1 MIIQRAEEK
10 VQVSG
15 SVQRYQA
22 GIAINAET
30 FSILIDG
37 IYNDKVLAAV
47 REPLF
52 NAVDSHTEAGCREK
66 AIIIH
71 SPTDLEPW
79 YSVRDSGLG
88 MDFNMVTQT
97 FMMLGSSTKR
107 ESNELIG
114 AKGIGSKA
122 PFTVTD
128 MFTVTSIKDG
138 IKTVY
143 SVHKNEGIPEVVPL
157 HESKTEEEN
166 GVEIKFN
173 VDPSETS
180 KYRQAIVKCLR
191 YAKFPYEI
199 NDPFVTSE
207 INDRTYPVQYR
218 YEDKDTG
225 WMLEMYGSV
234 SKNSDSVVVMGQQP
248 YLSNF
253 LSSNKSWP
261 MMMVSIPIGDCDVN
275 PGREWTIEGKNDR
288 GFRDRL
294 EKFVTDA
301 IEKRGSEVVEELK
314 KLPTLKE
321 VQEYMKRVGGYFA
334 NRYGSGF
341 IADKF
346 KDHLGA
352 FKIENCVSYGEKGTR
367 RETKREYSYSD
378 LMNGSPLV
386 YNDDDKCIRTK
397 CNWLS
402 EKRFKRVYV
411 TECPEALDI
420 LNDPFFVGMVFK
432 LSELEKRPVVKGERK
447 YGGYSLYEPG
457 HRVWIIDQDGSI
469 KSDRISR
476 ADFDDIDAAMIYS
489 GGQVKGECALG
500 NVDGL
505 IRRRAQSDTFLKELG
520 ITGKLYIVPLNRSGW
535 LPDETRIIG
544 RDDLYEL
551 AKTNLMEYHLNQYT
565 NCSSTYRQLVKEL
578 GIFGVNVVSD
588 PEYKPKVNMSYSL
601 SNVEGYYELDRKA
614 KRIVNARMRIG
625 RKLLE
630 IKKSR
635 YPLLKYVDLK
645 HFNTPEMIEYR
656 QLIDSKGET
665 K

>member
-10 VQVSG
+10 VQVTG

-66 AIIIH
+66 AIVIH

-107 ESNELIG
+107 DSNDLIG

-157 HESKTEEEN
+157 HESQTEEEN

-173 VDPSETS
+173 VDPSETY

-191 YAKFPYEI
+191 YAKFPFEI

-207 INDRTYPVQYR
+207 LNDRTYPVQYR
-218 YEDKDTG
+218 YEDKDSG
-225 WMLEMYGSV
+225 WLLEMYGSV

-253 LSSNKSWP
+253 LSTNKEWP

-294 EKFVTDA
+294 ERFVTQA
-301 IEKRGSEVVEELK
+301 IEKRGEQVVKELQQFT
-314 KLPTLKE
+314 TLKE
-321 VQEYMKRVGGYFA
+321 VLDYMNRVGGYFS
-334 NRYGSGF
+334 NRFGSGF

-346 KDHLGA
+346 KEHFGT
-352 FKIENCVSYGEKGTR
+352 FRIEDCITFGGKGSKRLKEQNYG
-367 RETKREYSYSD
+367 YSE
-378 LMNGSPLV
+378 LMNGYPLV
-386 YNDDDKCIRTK
+386 YDDDHRCIRSK
-397 CNWLS
+397 CQWLS
-402 EKRFKRVYV
+402 EKRNMRVFV
-411 TECPEALDI
+411 TERYEALDI
-420 LNDPFFVGMVFK
+420 LKDPFFEGMVFK
-432 LSELEKRPVVKGERK
+432 LSELEKRPVEKGDRK

-457 HRVWIIDQDGSI
+457 HAVWIIEQDGSVH
-469 KSDRISR
+469 KTRISR
-476 ADFDDIDAAMIYS
+476 AQFDDIDAAMIYS
-489 GGQVKGECALG
+489 GGQVKGDCPLG
-500 NVDGL
+500 SVSSL
-505 IRRRAQSDTFLKELG
+505 THRYTQSETFLKELG
-520 ITGKLYIVPLNRSGW
+520 VTGKLYIVPLNRSGW
-535 LPDETRIIG
+535 LPEETRIID

-551 AKTNLMEYHLNQYT
+551 AKTNLMEYHLKQFT
-565 NCSSTYRQLVKEL
+565 KTTDYRYMVSCLAVFGIGVKE
-578 GIFGVNVVSD
+578 D
-588 PEYKPKVNMSYSL
+588 PEYVQKVNMSSAL
-601 SNVEGYYELDRKA
+601 SNIMGYYDIERKA
-614 KRIVNARMRIG
+614 ERIVKARMRIG
-625 RKLLE
+625 KNLLAA
-630 IKKSR
+630 KKAK
-635 YPLLKYVDLK
+635 YPLLKYIDLK
-645 HFNTPEMIEYR
+645 YFNSPEMVEYR
-656 QLIDSKGET
+656 QLIDSKGEN

>member
-66 AIIIH
+66 PIIIH
-71 SPTDLEPW
+71 SPSDLEPW
-79 YSVRDSGLG
+79 YSVRDRGLG

-128 MFTVTSIKDG
+128 MFTVTSVKNG

-157 HESKTEEEN
+157 HESETDEEN

-173 VDPSETS
+173 VDPSETG

-207 INDRTYPVQYR
+207 INDRTYPIQYR

-225 WMLEMYGSV
+225 WILEMYGSV
-234 SKNSDSVVVMGQQP
+234 SRNADSVVVMGQQP

-253 LSSNKSWP
+253 LSTNKEWP

-294 EKFVTDA
+294 EQFVNQA
-301 IEKRGSEVVEELK
+301 IEKRGEEVVKELQC
-314 KLPTLKE
+314 LPTLKE
-321 VQEYMKRVGGYFA
+321 VLGYMKRVGGYFS
-334 NRYGSGF
+334 NRFGSGF

-346 KDHLGA
+346 KEHFGT
-352 FKIENCVSYGEKGTR
+352 FKVENCISFGGKGSKRLKDQNYG
-367 RETKREYSYSD
+367 YSE
-378 LMNGSPLV
+378 LMNGYPLV
-386 YNDDDKCIRTK
+386 YDDDHKCIRSK
-397 CNWLS
+397 CQWLS
-402 EKRFKRVYV
+402 EKRDMRVFV
-411 TECPEALDI
+411 TELPEALDI
-420 LNDPFFVGMVFK
+420 LEDPFFDGMVFK
-432 LSELEKRPVVKGERK
+432 LSDLEKRPVQKSDKK
-447 YGGYSLYEPG
+447 YGGYGLYEPG
-457 HRVWIIDQDGSI
+457 HAVWIIEQDGSVH
-469 KSDRISR
+469 KTRISR
-476 ADFDDIDAAMIYS
+476 AQFDDIDAAMIYS
-489 GGQVKGECALG
+489 GGQVKGDCPLG
-500 NVDGL
+500 SVSSL
-505 IRRRAQSDTFLKELG
+505 TTRYTQSETFLKELG
-520 ITGKLYIVPLNRSGW
+520 VEGKLYIVPLNRANW
-535 LPDETRIIG
+535 LPEGTRFIG

-551 AKTNLMEYHLNQYT
+551 AKTNLMEYHL
-565 NCSSTYRQLVKEL
+565 RQLTDTHEYKQM
-578 GIFGVNVVSD
+578 VNNLAVFDVVVQKD
-588 PEYKPKVNMSYSL
+588 PEYVTKVRMSYSL
-601 SNVEGYYELDRKA
+601 SNIQGYFKIEGKAERIVKARLRIGKKLLAAKKA
-614 KRIVNARMRIG
+614 K
-625 RKLLE
+625 
-630 IKKSR
+630 
-635 YPLLKYVDLK
+635 YPLLKYIDLK
-645 HFNTPEMIEYR
+645 HFNSPEMVEYR
-656 QLIDSKGET
+656 QLIDSKGEN

>member
-66 AIIIH
+66 PIIIH
-71 SPTDLEPW
+71 SPSDLEPW
-79 YSVRDSGLG
+79 YSVRDNGLG

-128 MFTVTSIKDG
+128 MFTVTSVKDG

-157 HESKTEEEN
+157 HESETDEEN

-173 VDPSETS
+173 VDPSETG

-207 INDRTYPVQYR
+207 INDRTYPIQYR

-225 WMLEMYGSV
+225 WILEMYGSV

-253 LSSNKSWP
+253 LSSHKDWP

-301 IEKRGSEVVEELK
+301 IEKRGNEVVEELK

-321 VQEYMKRVGGYFA
+321 VLEYMKRVGGYFA

-346 KDHLGA
+346 NDHFGTFSIDDCITYA
-352 FKIENCVSYGEKGTR
+352 EKGTR
-367 RETKREYSYSD
+367 RETKKKYSYSD
-378 LMNGSPLV
+378 LMNGYPLV
-386 YNDDDKCIRTK
+386 YNDDGKNIRSK

-402 EKRFKRVYV
+402 EQRFKRVYV
-411 TECPEALDI
+411 TERPEALQI
-420 LNDPFFVGMVFK
+420 LDDPFFEGMVFK
-432 LSELEKRPVVKGERK
+432 LSELEKRPVEKSEKK

-457 HRVWIIDQDGSI
+457 HAVWIIHQDGSVQ
-469 KSDRISR
+469 KTRISR
-476 ADFDDIDAAMIYS
+476 AEFDDIDAAMIYS
-489 GGQVKGECALG
+489 GGQVKGDCPLG
-500 NVDGL
+500 SVSSL
-505 IRRRAQSDTFLKELG
+505 TYRYTQSDTFLKDLG
-520 ITGKLYIVPLNRSGW
+520 VTGKLYIVPLNRVNW
-535 LPDETRIIG
+535 LPEETRIIN

-551 AKTNLMEYHLNQYT
+551 AKTNLMEYHLH
-565 NCSSTYRQLVKEL
+565 QLTDTHEYKKMVNNL
-578 GIFGVNVVSD
+578 AVFGVVVQKD
-588 PEYKPKVNMSYSL
+588 PEYVTKVRMSYSL
-601 SNVEGYYELDRKA
+601 SNIQGYFKIEGKAERIVKARLRIGKKLLAAKKA
-614 KRIVNARMRIG
+614 K
-625 RKLLE
+625 
-630 IKKSR
+630 
-635 YPLLKYVDLK
+635 YPLLKYIDLK
-645 HFNTPEMIEYR
+645 HFNSPEMVEYR
-656 QLIDSKGET
+656 QLIDSKGEN

>member
-10 VQVSG
+10 VQVTG

-66 AIIIH
+66 PIIIH
-71 SPTDLEPW
+71 SPSDLEPW
-79 YSVRDSGLG
+79 YSVRDRGLG
-88 MDFNMVTQT
+88 MDFDMVTQT

-128 MFTVTSIKDG
+128 MFTVTSVKNG

-157 HESKTEEEN
+157 HETETDEEN

-173 VDPSETS
+173 VDPSETG

-207 INDRTYPVQYR
+207 INDRTYPIQYR

-225 WMLEMYGSV
+225 WILEMYGSV

-253 LSSNKSWP
+253 LSTNKDWP

-301 IEKRGSEVVEELK
+301 IEKRGNEVVEELK

-346 KDHLGA
+346 KEHFGTFSID
-352 FKIENCVSYGEKGTR
+352 NCITYAEKGTR
-367 RETKREYSYSD
+367 RETKKQYSYSD
-378 LMNGSPLV
+378 LMNGYPLV
-386 YNDDDKCIRTK
+386 YNDDGKNIRSK

-402 EKRFKRVYV
+402 EQRFKRVYV
-411 TECPEALDI
+411 TECSEALQI
-420 LNDPFFVGMVFK
+420 LDDTFFEGMVFK
-432 LSELEKRPVVKGERK
+432 LSELEKRPVEKSEKK

-457 HRVWIIDQDGSI
+457 HAVWIIHQDGSVQ
-469 KSDRISR
+469 KTRISR
-476 ADFDDIDAAMIYS
+476 AEFDDIDAAMIYS
-489 GGQVKGECALG
+489 GGQVKGNCPLG
-500 NVDGL
+500 SVSSL
-505 IRRRAQSDTFLKELG
+505 TYRYTQSETFLKDLG
-520 ITGKLYIVPLNRSGW
+520 VTGKLYIVPLNRVNW
-535 LPDETRIIG
+535 LPEETRIID

-551 AKTNLMEYHLNQYT
+551 AKTNLMEYHLH
-565 NCSSTYRQLVKEL
+565 QLTDTHDYKQMVNNL
-578 GIFGVNVVSD
+578 AVFGVVVQKD
-588 PEYKPKVNMSYSL
+588 PEYVTKVRMAYSL
-601 SNVEGYYELDRKA
+601 SNIQGYYKIEEKAERIVKSRLRIGKKLLAAKKA
-614 KRIVNARMRIG
+614 K
-625 RKLLE
+625 
-630 IKKSR
+630 
-635 YPLLKYVDLK
+635 YPLLKYIDLK
-645 HFNTPEMIEYR
+645 HFNSPEMIEYR
-656 QLIDSKGET
+656 QLIDSKGEN

>member
-52 NAVDSHTEAGCREK
+52 NAVDSHTEAGCRDK
-66 AIIIH
+66 PIIIH

-79 YSVRDSGLG
+79 YSVRDGGLG
-88 MDFNMVTQT
+88 MDFDMVTQT

-128 MFTVTSIKDG
+128 MFTVTSVKNG
-138 IKTVY
+138 MKTVY

-157 HESKTEEEN
+157 HESKTTEEN

-218 YEDKDTG
+218 YEDKETG

-234 SKNSDSVVVMGQQP
+234 SRNADSVVVMGQQP
-248 YLSNF
+248 YLSNY
-253 LSSNKSWP
+253 LSSNKNWP

-294 EKFVTDA
+294 EKFVTEA
-301 IEKRGSEVVEELK
+301 IEKRGQEVVEELK
-314 KLPTLKE
+314 QLPTLKE
-321 VQEYMKRVGGYFA
+321 VLEYMKRVGGYFST
-334 NRYGSGF
+334 RYGSGF

-346 KDHLGA
+346 HEHFGTFSIDKCITYA
-352 FKIENCVSYGEKGTR
+352 EKGTR
-367 RETKREYSYSD
+367 RETEKTYGYAD

-386 YNDDDKCIRTK
+386 YNDDGKCIRSK

-402 EKRFKRVYV
+402 ENCFKRVYV
-411 TECPEALDI
+411 TERIEALEI
-420 LNDPFFVGMVFK
+420 LKDPFFVGMVHK
-432 LSELEKRPVVKGERK
+432 LSDLEKRPVVKGEKK
-447 YGGYSLYEPG
+447 YGGYGLYEPG
-457 HRVWIIDQDGSI
+457 HKVWVIDQDGSI

-476 ADFDDIDAAMIYS
+476 ADFDDIEAAMIYS
-489 GGQVKGECALG
+489 GGQVKGDCDLG
-500 NVDGL
+500 AVQYL
-505 IRRRAQSDTFLKELG
+505 HRKQQPETFLKDLG
-520 ITGKLYIVPLNRSGW
+520 IEGKMYIVPLNRIGW
-535 LPDETRIIG
+535 LPDETRIVTK
-544 RDDLYEL
+544 DDLYEL
-551 AKTNLMEYHLNQYT
+551 AKQNLMEYHLNQRT

-578 GIFGVNVVSD
+578 GIFGVKVEAD

-601 SNVEGYYELDRKA
+601 SNIKGYYDLEEKA
-614 KRIVNARMRIG
+614 TRIVNARMRIG

>member
-15 SVQRYQA
+15 GVQRYQA
-22 GIAINAET
+22 GIALNAET

-52 NAVDSHTEAGCREK
+52 NAVDSHTEAGCVDK
-66 AIIIH
+66 VIIIH

-79 YSVRDSGLG
+79 YSVKDSGLG
-88 MDFNMVTQT
+88 MDFSMVTQT

-107 ESNELIG
+107 DSNELIG

-128 MFTVTSIKDG
+128 MFTVTSVKDG

-207 INDRTYPVQYR
+207 ISDRTYPVQYR
-218 YEDKDTG
+218 YEDKETG

-234 SKNSDSVVVMGQQP
+234 SRNADSVVVMGQQP
-248 YLSNF
+248 YLSNY
-253 LSSNKSWP
+253 LSSNKTWP

-294 EKFVTDA
+294 EKFVNEA
-301 IEKRGSEVVEELK
+301 IEKRGQEVVEELK
-314 KLPTLKE
+314 QLPTLKE
-321 VQEYMKRVGGYFA
+321 VLEYMKRVGGYFST
-334 NRYGSGF
+334 RYGSGF

-346 KDHLGA
+346 KEHFGS
-352 FKIENCVSYGEKGTR
+352 FNIEDCVSYGEKGTR
-367 RETKREYSYSD
+367 RETKKIYGYSD
-378 LMNGSPLV
+378 LMNGCPLV
-386 YNDDDKCIRTK
+386 YNDDNKLMRSK

-402 EKRFKRVYV
+402 EKCFKRVYV
-411 TECPEALDI
+411 TDRIDALDI
-420 LNDPFFVGMVFK
+420 LKDPFFVGMVHK
-432 LSELEKRPVVKGERK
+432 LSELEKRPVVKSDKK

-457 HRVWIIDQDGSI
+457 HAVWIIDQDGSI
-469 KSDRISR
+469 KHTRISR
-476 ADFDDIDAAMIYS
+476 ADFYDIDAAMIYS
-489 GGQVKGECALG
+489 GGQVKGECAFGSVAYLTTK
-500 NVDGL
+500 
-505 IRRRAQSDTFLKELG
+505 RKQSETFLKELG
-520 ITGKLYIVPLNRSGW
+520 ISGKLHIVPLNRSNW
-535 LPDETRIIG
+535 LPEETRIVT

-551 AKTNLMEYHLNQYT
+551 AKTNLMEYHLKEFT
-565 NCSSTYRQLVKEL
+565 TSSEYKLMVKNL
-578 GIFGVNVVSD
+578 AVFGVEVKKD
-588 PEYKPKVNMSYSL
+588 PQYVQKVNMSYYL
-601 SNVEGYYELDRKA
+601 SNIQGYYAAEEKA
-614 KRIVNARMRIG
+614 RRIVKG
-625 RKLLE
+625 RLRVGKKLLE
-630 IKKSR
+630 TKKSR
-635 YPLLKYVDLK
+635 YPILKYVDLK
-645 HFNTPEMIEYR
+645 YFNTPEMIEYR
-656 QLIDSKGET
+656 QLIDSKGEN

>member
-10 VQVSG
+10 VQVTG

-66 AIIIH
+66 PIIIH
-71 SPTDLEPW
+71 SPSDLEPW
-79 YSVRDSGLG
+79 YSVRDRGLG

-128 MFTVTSIKDG
+128 MFTVTSVKDG

-157 HESKTEEEN
+157 HETETDEEN

-173 VDPSETS
+173 VDPSETG

-199 NDPFVTSE
+199 NDPFVTAE
-207 INDRTYPVQYR
+207 INDRTYPIQYR

-225 WMLEMYGSV
+225 WILEMYGSV
-234 SKNSDSVVVMGQQP
+234 SKNADSVVVMGQQP

-253 LSSNKSWP
+253 LSTNKDWP

-301 IEKRGSEVVEELK
+301 IEKRGNEVVEELN
-314 KLPTLKE
+314 KLQTLKE
-321 VQEYMKRVGGYFA
+321 VKEYMKRVGGYFA

-346 KDHLGA
+346 KEHFGTFSIDECITYA
-352 FKIENCVSYGEKGTR
+352 EKGTR
-367 RETKREYSYSD
+367 RETGKNYSYSD
-378 LMNGSPLV
+378 LMNGYPLV
-386 YNDDDKCIRTK
+386 YNDDGKNIRSK

-402 EKRFKRVYV
+402 EQRFKRVYV
-411 TECPEALDI
+411 TECLEAVQILD
-420 LNDPFFVGMVFK
+420 DPFFEGMVFK
-432 LSELEKRPVVKGERK
+432 LSDLEKRPVEKSEKK

-457 HRVWIIDQDGSI
+457 HAVWIIHQDGSVQ
-469 KSDRISR
+469 KTRISR
-476 ADFDDIDAAMIYS
+476 AEFDDIDVAMIYS
-489 GGQVKGECALG
+489 GGQVKGDCPLG
-500 NVDGL
+500 SVSSL
-505 IRRRAQSDTFLKELG
+505 TSRYTQSETFLKDLG
-520 ITGKLYIVPLNRSGW
+520 VTGKLYIVPLNRVNW
-535 LPDETRIIG
+535 LPQDTRIIG
-544 RDDLYEL
+544 RDDLYAL
-551 AKTNLMEYHLNQYT
+551 AKTNLMEYHLH
-565 NCSSTYRQLVKEL
+565 QLTDTHDYKQMVNNL
-578 GIFGVNVVSD
+578 AVFGVVVQKD
-588 PEYKPKVNMSYSL
+588 PEYVRKVRMSYSL
-601 SNVEGYYELDRKA
+601 SNIQGYYEIEEKA
-614 KRIVNARMRIG
+614 YKIVKARLRIG
-625 RKLLE
+625 KKLLE
-630 IKKSR
+630 AKKAK
-635 YPLLKYVDLK
+635 YPLLKYIDLK
-645 HFNTPEMIEYR
+645 HFNSPEMVEYR
-656 QLIDSKGET
+656 QLIDSKGEN